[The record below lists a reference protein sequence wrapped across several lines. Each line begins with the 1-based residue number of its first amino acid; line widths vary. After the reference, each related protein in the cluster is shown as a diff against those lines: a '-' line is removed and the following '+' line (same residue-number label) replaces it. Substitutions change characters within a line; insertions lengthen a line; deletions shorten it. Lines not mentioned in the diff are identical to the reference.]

1 MDEQARTLSPARRP
15 AVARLLE
22 VALRQLGTQV
32 VFLSSVAGGAR
43 TVEATAGE
51 HPSIR
56 PGWSDPVDDTYC
68 QRILDGQLP
77 EVIPDTRADARTAG
91 LSATTVLAIGCYVG
105 VPVALPDGSLF
116 GTLCALS
123 PLPDPGLGRPDVRVL
138 RVIAHAVG
146 ELLARPDA
154 DDHRDVLAEPIRDL
168 LAAGDPVIVLQ
179 PIVQLAD
186 RSVVAAEALSRFPS
200 DPELTPAEVFVLA
213 EAAGMGLELELRA
226 LARACDVLDGV
237 ALPVGL
243 NGSPLLWRTEEAL
256 ALLEAAPADRT
267 VVEITERL
275 AIESYPDLLAALA
288 PHRGR
293 GGRLAVDDVGAGHA
307 GLQHLLAL
315 KPDLLKLDATLVRGC
330 DTDTD
335 KQALIAALVAYGRG
349 TGTTLVAEGIETADE
364 LATVDDLGVHL
375 GQGHLLGVPGSL
387 G

>member
-1 MDEQARTLSPARRP
+1 MDEQARTLPPARRP

-43 TVEATAGE
+43 TVAATAGE

-91 LSATTVLAIGCYVG
+91 LAATTVLAIGCYVG
-105 VPVALPDGSLF
+105 VPVALPDGSLY

-123 PLPDPGLGRPDVRVL
+123 PLPDPDLGRPDVRVL
-138 RVIAHAVG
+138 RVIAHAIG
-146 ELLARPDA
+146 ELLAHPDA
-154 DDHRDVLAEPIRDL
+154 DDHHDVLAEPIRDL
-168 LAAGDPVIVLQ
+168 LDAGDPVIVLQ

-186 RSVVAAEALSRFPS
+186 SSVVAAEALSRFPS

-226 LARACDVLDGV
+226 LARACEVLDDV

-256 ALLEAAPADRT
+256 ALLAAAPADRT

-275 AIESYPDLLAALA
+275 AVENYPDLLAGLA

-315 KPDLLKLDATLVRGC
+315 KPDLLKLDATL
-330 DTDTD
+330 
-335 KQALIAALVAYGRG
+335 
-349 TGTTLVAEGIETADE
+349 
-364 LATVDDLGVHL
+364 
-375 GQGHLLGVPGSL
+375 
-387 G
+387 